1 MASRAEPEQPV
12 LLAGPRSA
20 AVLSGAGEF
29 HWLRECRG
37 ERTECAEVTAVG
49 LRLVSRW
56 TVRFGTGTPLTPLE
70 SSLRA
75 LTVRRGV
82 LESRHEADGVRLE
95 QRVYPVGEPP
105 GVAREF
111 RLQAEERSP
120 AHARLECSL
129 RPFLAPILLEGVK
142 PYEYAFALSARGLRV
157 ESSGFGLRLE
167 SEPEAARWFRDGAA
181 WDGRPA
187 SGELGEMGARW
198 ALEIPAGGSASVR
211 MCLWGG
217 AERAVR
223 LGSGPARVPIPWDA
237 GAASE
242 AYYAQWLAST
252 PELALP
258 DAPALEAGYR
268 LARSA
273 LRALYYAPERGCTGV
288 RAGVPWYAALWCRDL
303 AWALPAILWM
313 GDLAWAEESLR
324 CVYGYQAPARIPLLG
339 AEAGELPMQVAPG
352 PVFLFGTS
360 DTSLYYPALLARQ
373 VAHSGSTQLLAD
385 LGDALE
391 LTRQYLLGRQDPRT
405 GLFRHGGEVAAL
417 EEATEGLSRVRFGID
432 ATDTTIW
439 DSADRRDSAI
449 DIQVLGVAAWRALA
463 ELEAH
468 AGRRSEAS
476 DARAR
481 AGALAARLEP
491 TYGWSEESYLADS
504 IRGGV
509 PVRQL
514 RPNAL
519 LAVSAGLLRPE
530 LARRMVHRAA
540 QPDLSTPWGVRT
552 LSSRDAEY
560 DPLAYHGGQV
570 WPLATGW
577 AAEAAFAAGEEE
589 LALGY
594 LERLAQTLIEERGY
608 ANECYRGDRS
618 EPWNS
623 CFLLGFSVAPFLTVL
638 FERLWGV
645 RPRLGE
651 GRVELAPQLPR
662 RWEHG
667 ALRGIRLGGGRL
679 DLEFDARR
687 YRASYAGT
695 APLTLVG
702 PGGERSATGPS
713 VSLELLRSR

>member
-1 MASRAEPEQPV
+1 
-12 LLAGPRSA
+12 
-20 AVLSGAGEF
+20 
-29 HWLRECRG
+29 
-37 ERTECAEVTAVG
+37 
-49 LRLVSRW
+49 
-56 TVRFGTGTPLTPLE
+56 
-70 SSLRA
+70 
-75 LTVRRGV
+75 
-82 LESRHEADGVRLE
+82 
-95 QRVYPVGEPP
+95 
-105 GVAREF
+105 
-111 RLQAEERSP
+111 
-120 AHARLECSL
+120 
-129 RPFLAPILLEGVK
+129 
-142 PYEYAFALSARGLRV
+142 
-157 ESSGFGLRLE
+157 
-167 SEPEAARWFRDGAA
+167 
-181 WDGRPA
+181 
-187 SGELGEMGARW
+187 
-198 ALEIPAGGSASVR
+198 
-211 MCLWGG
+211 
-217 AERAVR
+217 
-223 LGSGPARVPIPWDA
+223 
-237 GAASE
+237 
-242 AYYAQWLAST
+242 
-252 PELALP
+252 
-258 DAPALEAGYR
+258 
-268 LARSA
+268 
-273 LRALYYAPERGCTGV
+273 
-288 RAGVPWYAALWCRDL
+288 
-303 AWALPAILWM
+303 
-313 GDLAWAEESLR
+313 
-324 CVYGYQAPARIPLLG
+324 
-339 AEAGELPMQVAPG
+339 
-352 PVFLFGTS
+352 
-360 DTSLYYPALLARQ
+360 
-373 VAHSGSTQLLAD
+373 
-385 LGDALE
+385 
-391 LTRQYLLGRQDPRT
+391 
-405 GLFRHGGEVAAL
+405 
-417 EEATEGLSRVRFGID
+417 
-432 ATDTTIW
+432 
-439 DSADRRDSAI
+439 
-449 DIQVLGVAAWRALA
+449 LGVGAWRALA

-481 AGALAARLEP
+481 AGALAARLET

-519 LAVSAGLLRPE
+519 LAVSAGLLTPE